1 MLEGRVD
8 CYSRN
13 RVLLAGTA
21 SSREHRHLVLRCSQ
35 EATQVLT
42 GQCRTQ
48 ESSTNAKY
56 AISVTS
62 ETE

>member
-1 MLEGRVD
+1 MLAGRVD

-13 RVLLAGTA
+13 RVLLAGTV
-21 SSREHRHLVLRCSQ
+21 SSREQRHMLLCCSH

-48 ESSTNAKY
+48 ESSTNTKY
-56 AISVTS
+56 AMSVT
-62 ETE
+62 